1 MSEFATSRGRVR
13 GAPIMTPDG
22 QAIAVLGIPT
32 ARVPDRFR
40 PAVPP
45 DPWRGVR
52 ESKQG
57 PLAWQAAGPPA
68 GLTMDEEGCLTAN
81 VWLPGIPPVH
91 PSPVLIWVHGGAHVA
106 GSNADPLCDGA
117 RLAAKYG
124 VIVVAIAY
132 RLGAFGHLRLDHLL
146 GEEYADAGN
155 LALRDVVAGVAWVR
169 DEIAG
174 FGGDPRRITVMGQSA
189 GGAIVATLLAE
200 CGGDGLF
207 QRVIIGSATAE
218 RTHTLD
224 QAAEV
229 TTELLSDLGG
239 GADPRAVLR
248 APPGVLIAAQQ
259 RVVSRWQLRRSGPAT
274 PFRPIVDGRFV
285 HGRPVDR
292 IAAGAGSSVDA
303 IIGTV
308 RNEASAH
315 VDLLRLDDREATSAL
330 RAALRDDGRDGDLDS
345 YLAACRRD
353 DGAPLTPAEALESY
367 ITDREYRGP
376 MLRLIEARL
385 AARARTYAYL
395 FAWNRADTGAWARRA
410 GHSLELPFVFRHLED
425 SDQAREQVGAE
436 APIALRDL
444 MSAAWATFAGSGRP
458 DDDGECRWPMFQDAR
473 ETIVFDRINRLANDP
488 FAARR
493 RWLAKPPR

>member
-1 MSEFATSRGRVR
+1 
-13 GAPIMTPDG
+13 MTPDG
-22 QAIAVLGIPT
+22 EAIAVLGIPT

-52 ESKQG
+52 ESEQG
-57 PLAWQAAGPPA
+57 PRAWQAAGPPV
-68 GLTMDEEGCLTAN
+68 GLTMDEAGCLTAN
-81 VWLPGIPPVH
+81 VWLPGDSAVH
-91 PSPVLIWVHGGAHVA
+91 PSPVLVWVHGGAHVA

-117 RLAAKYG
+117 RLAAAHG

-146 GEEYADAGN
+146 GDEYADAGN

-189 GGAIVATLLAE
+189 GGAIVASLLAE
-200 CGGDGLF
+200 CGDDGLF

-224 QAAEV
+224 EAAEV
-229 TTELLSDLGG
+229 TAELLTDLGG
-239 GADPRAVLR
+239 GADPRVVLR
-248 APPGVLIAAQQ
+248 APPGMLIAAQQ
-259 RVVSRWQLRRSGPAT
+259 RVVSRWQRLRRGPAT
-274 PFRPIVDGRFV
+274 PFRPIVDGRFL

-315 VDLLRLDDREATSAL
+315 VDLLRLGDSEATSTL
-330 RAALRDDGRDGDLDS
+330 RAALREDGRGGGLEA

-353 DGAPLTPAEALESY
+353 DDAPLSPAEALESY

-376 MLRLIEARL
+376 TLRLLEARL
-385 AARARTYAYL
+385 AVRARTYAYL
-395 FAWNRADTGAWARRA
+395 FAWNRADTEAWARRA

-425 SDQAREQVGAE
+425 SGQARDQVGAE
-436 APIALRDL
+436 APIALRDRL
-444 MSAAWATFAGSGRP
+444 SAAWARFVRSEHGASGGAAEWPAYGP
-458 DDDGECRWPMFQDAR
+458 DRLTM
-473 ETIVFDRINRLANDP
+473 VFDEVSRVARDP

-493 RWLAKPPR
+493 EVWNR